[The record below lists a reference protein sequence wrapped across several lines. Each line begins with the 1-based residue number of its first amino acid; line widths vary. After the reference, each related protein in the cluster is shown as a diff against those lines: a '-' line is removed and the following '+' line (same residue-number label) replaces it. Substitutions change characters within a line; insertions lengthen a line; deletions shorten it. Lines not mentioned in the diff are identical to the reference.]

1 MRFPVSHRIRR
12 PASYRRI
19 GLCAALLAATGCTT
33 HPAPRIATCLP
44 TAAGPP
50 VTVAGKVASTT
61 FDVLTFNIEGLGW
74 PARKNRAPSLA
85 RIGALLADLN
95 KRGQAPD
102 VILLQEAFSQ
112 AAVDAVDRAGY
123 PNSVW
128 GPSRTQRKRLPA
140 DARMPGPF
148 RWTKGETGFHLVSSG
163 LAILS
168 RYPIVADASEP
179 FGKHRCAGFDCLSN
193 KGIQHARIVIPG
205 VPHPIDL
212 YNTHL
217 NAQGASRVP
226 ARRSGAA
233 HAMQVASIARF
244 IAATRA
250 DGSASIVG
258 GDFNMR
264 GSAKRM
270 RRFEAQIGDLTLV
283 HHYCAAPAGR
293 CAVAVSWDGDAP
305 WMDTEDLQ
313 LFGNGRLVR
322 VEPVA
327 VEAMFD
333 GSTGSPQLSDHDGFR
348 VRYRLSW
355 PQRAVDATPA
365 APTLPH
371 CGAAR

>member
-1 MRFPVSHRIRR
+1 MHFHVPDRIRW

-44 TAAGPP
+44 DGAGPT
-50 VTVAGKVASTT
+50 VTVAGPGASAT

-74 PARKNRAPSLA
+74 PARRNRAPSLA

-95 KRGQAPD
+95 RRGQAPD

-123 PNSVW
+123 SNSVW
-128 GPSRTQRKRLPA
+128 GPSRTQRQRLPA

-168 RYPIVADASEP
+168 RYPIVADALEP

-205 VPHPIDL
+205 VPRPIDV

-226 ARRSGAA
+226 ASRSGAA

-244 IAATRA
+244 VAATRA
-250 DGSASIVG
+250 AGGATVLG

-270 RRFEAQIGDLTLV
+270 QRFEAQIGDMTLV
-283 HHYCAAPAGR
+283 HHYCAAPANR
-293 CAVAVSWDGDAP
+293 CAVSISWDGDAP

-313 LFGNGRLVR
+313 LFGNGRQVR
-322 VEPVA
+322 IEPIA

-333 GSTGSPQLSDHDGFR
+333 GSKGSPQLSDHDGFR

-355 PQRAVDATPA
+355 PRHVEDGSPA
-365 APTLPH
+365 APMLRR